1 LPGLSKGQLWLNDHN
16 LGRYWQIGPQEF
28 YKVPVSWL
36 QAENELL
43 IFEEEAGQPDELRL
57 WVDELGTSQRIV
69 ISL

>member
-1 LPGLSKGQLWLNDHN
+1 M
-16 LGRYWQIGPQEF
+16 
-28 YKVPVSWL
+28 PVSWL

-69 ISL
+69 NSL